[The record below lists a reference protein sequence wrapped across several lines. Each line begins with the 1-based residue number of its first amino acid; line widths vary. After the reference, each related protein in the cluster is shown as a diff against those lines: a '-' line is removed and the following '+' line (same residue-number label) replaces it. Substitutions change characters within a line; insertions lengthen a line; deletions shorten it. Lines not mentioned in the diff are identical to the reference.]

1 MSHEEKD
8 PHIEDEEEDEEEDED
23 YDEEDED
30 DDEDE
35 GGIKSSLVFVN
46 MLDTMLSR
54 HLEYSQDNNTLSLAE
69 ILLLI
74 KQSLDSQNAILS
86 ELLRLKISKYGAS
99 GASASSSQA
108 TSSQVSHRSSS
119 SRQETPEER
128 AIRKQKEAS
137 RSK

>member
-8 PHIEDEEEDEEEDED
+8 PHIEDEEEDEEDEDD
-23 YDEEDED
+23 YDEDDED

-35 GGIKSSLVFVN
+35 GGIKSSIVFGN
-46 MLDTMLSR
+46 MLDNILSR

-99 GASASSSQA
+99 GASAPA

-119 SRQETPEER
+119 GRQETPEER